1 MYASDNSE
9 HSSIMEQS
17 AVSAKI
23 EKQDIIEGRSFQG
36 DHHVINTSRAIAISE
51 EGPSYTEVKR
61 EYITTVGTRKEKT
74 TSSTTKTRFVLS
86 NLTALDLNIVGI
98 SCDCSSGY
106 TFSSSKSGW
115 EKKVLLRK

>member
-1 MYASDNSE
+1 
-9 HSSIMEQS
+9 MEQS

-51 EGPSYTEVKR
+51 EGPSYTEIKR
-61 EYITTVGTRKEKT
+61 EYITTVGMRKEKT
-74 TSSTTKTRFVLS
+74 TSSTTKTRFV
-86 NLTALDLNIVGI
+86 LTALDLNIVGI

-106 TFSSSKSGW
+106 TLSSSKSGW